1 MKKLFFENN
10 DFFFLFQFGVYWS
23 FCFAVCLR
31 QCRQCC
37 QHRHL
42 FRSQSL
48 SKMSGFGSQNA
59 RWILQSYDL
68 RSLWRWILLVV
79 YERNLR
85 FALLKPIR
93 YNNNKSFQHVLSTY
107 LLMQNP
113 SKIPIF
119 REITWHFYLIS
130 GCTFWGKK
138 PWSRKKKLLW
148 QLGTLVGAP
157 VGIAFLACIS
167 VPAMLIGIPSWVGR
181 KMYEHYK
188 TKNKHKRRI
197 G

>member
-1 MKKLFFENN
+1 MI
-10 DFFFLFQFGVYWS
+10 FFFYISLESTGASASPSASGNVANAASTGIYSEVKACPRCQVLAVKMHDGS
-23 FCFAVCLR
+23 CNHMTCAVCGVEFCWLCMKEISDLHYLSPSGIIIR
-31 QCRQCC
+31 AFNMCFQLIYLCR
-37 QHRHL
+37 
-42 FRSQSL
+42 
-48 SKMSGFGSQNA
+48 
-59 RWILQSYDL
+59 
-68 RSLWRWILLVV
+68 ILL
-79 YERNLR
+79 
-85 FALLKPIR
+85 
-93 YNNNKSFQHVLSTY
+93 KSQYF
-107 LLMQNP
+107 P
-113 SKIPIF
+113 
-119 REITWHFYLIS
+119 REITWHFYSIS